1 MIIKLN
7 RQWRHWTPGSVI
19 ESLGDGICAELIRR
33 GVAVEVRDGGKR
45 MIAPERNKMKRA
57 PERMK

>member
-1 MIIKLN
+1 MTIKLN

-33 GVAVEVRDGGKR
+33 GVAIEVPVAKR
-45 MIAPERNKMKRA
+45 LIAPERNKQLKYARN
-57 PERMK
+57 K